1 MRTIKFLLE
10 KEFKQIFRN
19 KGLLPIIFVMPII
32 QLLILAN
39 AATFEIKNFNIA
51 IYDADRSVESS
62 KLISHIDASRYLTVV
77 DVSNSFD
84 RSWRQIEDGT
94 ADIIVSVPND
104 FSEQQYE
111 TSDIQ
116 LMINAI
122 DGIKAGLG
130 NGYLNAVISGYFA
143 QSGLMFQSS
152 RESSGNGTNR
162 INIEFSNWYN
172 TDLDYKIFMV
182 PGILVLLVT
191 MIGAF
196 LTSMNIVREKEIG
209 TIEQLN
215 VTPIKKYQ
223 FIIGKLLPFLIIALV
238 EFTFGL
244 ILAVL
249 IYQVPIK
256 GSLLLIYSFTLVY
269 LVTVLGIGLFISTV
283 TDTQQ
288 QAMFIS
294 WFILVIFIL
303 MSGLFTP
310 IENMPAW
317 AQKITLF
324 NPVKYFIE
332 FMRMVMLKG
341 AGFSAVKMHFL
352 ILGVAGIV
360 VLGSSVW
367 RYRKT
372 V

>member
-1 MRTIKFLLE
+1 MRTIKFILQ
-10 KEFKQIFRN
+10 KEFKQIFRD

-51 IYDADRSVESS
+51 VHDADVSSESS
-62 KLISHIDASRYLTVV
+62 KLITHINSSNYLTVV
-77 DVSNSFD
+77 STTTDFESAWYLLEQD
-84 RSWRQIEDGT
+84 E
-94 ADIIVSVPND
+94 ADIIVSIPQKFN
-104 FSEQQYE
+104 QQKFG
-111 TSDIQ
+111 TRDIQ

-130 NGYLNAVISGYFA
+130 NGYLNAVISSYF
-143 QSGLMFQSS
+143 SGTNQLVSNRQ
-152 RESSGNGTNR
+152 TDQPNR

-172 TDLDYKIFMV
+172 VDLDYKIFMV

-223 FIIGKLLPFLIIALV
+223 FIAGKLIPFLIIAV
-238 EFTFGL
+238 IEFTFGL
-244 ILAVL
+244 ILAVW
-249 IYQVPIK
+249 IYQVPIE
-256 GSLLLIYSFTLVY
+256 GSLILIYSFTVVY
-269 LVTVLGIGLFISTV
+269 LIAILGIGLFISTI

-294 WFILVIFIL
+294 WFILVVFIL

-310 IENMPAW
+310 IENMPVW
-317 AQKITLF
+317 AQKITYL

-341 AGFSAVKMHFL
+341 AGFEAVKMHFIVL
-352 ILGVAGIV
+352 SLAGLFIL
-360 VLGSSVW
+360 SMSVW

-372 V
+372 E